1 MSLDSSQEL
10 RVDTN
15 EADCMNVGGSL
26 AHDFA
31 RCIMPHRYLP
41 TMYRNSGL
49 LSVSHGP
56 VNLLSLV
63 LLVQIGSRRNVLA
76 RMTR

>member
-31 RCIMPHRYLP
+31 RLAVSCPIGI
-41 TMYRNSGL
+41 YRRCTGTVDYSQFHM
-49 LSVSHGP
+49 V
-56 VNLLSLV
+56 
-63 LLVQIGSRRNVLA
+63 R
-76 RMTR
+76 